1 LNFKLNLLLVAVIGL
16 LSVSEASAQSGVAS
30 VYSTREQG
38 SRTASGIRLNDG
50 ALTAA
55 HRSLPFG
62 SKVRVT
68 NKRNGKSVVVT
79 ITDRGPFVRGRII
92 DLTPAAAHALGFNG
106 LASVTVASA
115 N

>member
-1 LNFKLNLLLVAVIGL
+1 MVALRRHTAAFPPSTQFETQRFKRCPTGVVALKLKLNLLLAAVIGL
-16 LSVSEASAQSGVAS
+16 LTISEASAQSGIAS

-38 SRTASGIRLNDG
+38 SRTASGVRLNDG

-79 ITDRGPFVRGRII
+79 I
-92 DLTPAAAHALGFNG
+92 
-106 LASVTVASA
+106 
-115 N
+115 